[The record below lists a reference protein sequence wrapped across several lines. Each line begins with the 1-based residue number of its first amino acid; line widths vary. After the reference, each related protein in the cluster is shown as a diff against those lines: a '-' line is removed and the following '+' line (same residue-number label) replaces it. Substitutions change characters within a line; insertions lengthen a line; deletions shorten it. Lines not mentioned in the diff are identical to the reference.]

1 MNQVKAPNVWALGF
15 NGTGIVVAVQD
26 TGDRW
31 THNALKPKYRGWNGS
46 AADHNYNWWDAIH
59 SGGGICTPNHQEP
72 CDDFFHGTHVTEPPS
87 VTTAIPAGTRSASLP
102 APSGSAAGTWIRERN
117 AGDLHRVLPVL
128 HGADES
134 PGAEPGSD
142 AAAPRDEQQLGLPGE
157 RGLRGDTLQQVVE
170 NTQAA
175 GIFVEVSAGNA
186 GPSCSSV
193 NDPPAIYAASYRP
206 AP

>member
-26 TGDRW
+26 TGMRW
-31 THNALKPKYRGWNGS
+31 THNALKPHYRGWNGS

-72 CDDFFHGTHVTEPPS
+72 CDDFFHGTHATG
-87 VTTAIPAGTRSASLP
+87 TAVGDDGRRQPDRRRTRREVDRLP
-102 APSGSAAGTWIRERN
+102 KHGSGERN

-128 HGADES
+128 HGAHEP

-142 AAAPRDEQQLGLPGE
+142 AG
-157 RGLRGDTLQQVVE
+157 
-170 NTQAA
+170 
-175 GIFVEVSAGNA
+175 
-186 GPSCSSV
+186 GPT
-193 NDPPAIYAASYRP
+193 
-206 AP
+206 